1 MRAAGPPG
9 PSWRPLCPPA
19 CAARPGFPALRTEVL
34 APLGWG
40 LGLVTLCGPQW
51 PLHQSPVCGVG
62 RQGPSEAG
70 HCRAGGRRL
79 PGALRAAPLLPTPA
93 SPSPL
98 PSRPLLCAQ
107 KALSSGLATSVHLA
121 VLPVMAKTPRRAG
134 RLVKAGGGHG
144 EKADE
149 TGQAWA
155 GGEGLRPQPPLWEP
169 PPPRPTVAPCRLS
182 TRTRPHHRL
191 AKAGGAVRRTPPSP
205 LPPSSTLNPAEPT
218 VVPAGAQ
225 GPHPRAA
232 VLT

>member
-1 MRAAGPPG
+1 MPPSTRSEAGLPRPEDRGTG
-9 PSWRPLCPPA
+9 PLGVGSGAGHSVWPTVAPASVPCVRGGETGSLRGWTLQSWRPQ
-19 CAARPGFPALRTEVL
+19 
-34 APLGWG
+34 APW
-40 LGLVTLCGPQW
+40 GPQ
-51 PLHQSPVCGVG
+51 S
-62 RQGPSEAG
+62 S
-70 HCRAGGRRL
+70 
-79 PGALRAAPLLPTPA
+79 PLLPTPA

-107 KALSSGLATSVHLA
+107 KALSGGLATSVHLA

-191 AKAGGAVRRTPPSP
+191 AKAGGAVTRTPPSP
-205 LPPSSTLNPAEPT
+205 LPPSSTLNSAEPT